1 MCKSLEEVADEMADD
16 RLFDMLRGV
25 QMKMIRY
32 EGEKVS
38 DRYITK
44 QFTFQ
49 KPTIVTHIYQ
59 DGSRE
64 RVKYGYYE
72 SVVIDE
78 ENGHKIPS
86 TITLAIPH
94 IPVTEVKTLQGLRI
108 LFDEP
113 PYFIN
118 YTADTMLV

>member
-1 MCKSLEEVADEMADD
+1 MDP
-16 RLFDMLRGV
+16 
-25 QMKMIRY
+25 RY
-32 EGEKVS
+32 
-38 DRYITK
+38 RIK

-49 KPTIVTHIYQ
+49 KPTTVTHVYQ

-64 RVKYGYYE
+64 RITYGYYE

-94 IPVTEVKTLQGLRI
+94 IPVTEIKTLQGLRI

-118 YTADTMLV
+118 YTADTMLAKYEALYASR